1 MAQQPVRLKYAESDN
16 FSPGGGLTG
25 VNNTKVTAKVKNIAF
40 AKDVALHYARS
51 DGTWVE
57 SPLSWQAN
65 FGAYD
70 LFARTDNTF
79 VTTQFVIRYSVDGQT
94 FWDNNGGANYQI
106 DEIRPNTVGGNV
118 NLNKATARRGTEA
131 GGGFVFTTSW
141 VEGEIFVKNLSFN
154 KRVGIRLSANGW
166 ASFQD
171 TDASFNGNVPVAEGL
186 SQVEAWKFKTP
197 ELNLDPSSPSFLFAV
212 FYNNLDTG
220 EWFWDNN
227 FVQDYTLSKNDLA
240 TDE

>member
-1 MAQQPVRLKYAESDN
+1 MAQQPVRLKYAESDS
-16 FSPGGGLTG
+16 FSPGGGVTG
-25 VNNTKVTAKVKNIAF
+25 VNNTKISAKVKNIAF

-57 SPLSWQAN
+57 TALNWQKS

-79 VTTQFVIRYSVDGQT
+79 VMTQFVIRYSVDGQT
-94 FWDNNGGANYQI
+94 FWDNNGGANYHI

-118 NLNKATARRGTEA
+118 ILNKAVARQGTQA

-154 KRVGIRLSANGW
+154 KRVGLRLSTNRW

-171 TDASFNGNVPVAEGL
+171 TFGSFSGNVPVAEGL
-186 SQVEAWKFKTP
+186 SQIEVWKFKTP
-197 ELNLDPSSPSFLFAV
+197 ELNLDQSSPDFAFAV
-212 FYNNLDTG
+212 FYNNLDTS

-227 FVQDYTLSKNDLA
+227 FAQDYSLNK
-240 TDE
+240 TDFASDE